1 MIKKNNDNYPANNDL
16 NNNNTGTQSKITSL
30 QTKQPLFLSIIDKLT
45 PFSMIWVSLV
55 LMYGVIC
62 MYTNKMGQDE
72 FYRFIFF
79 LQSPVVVV
87 LNCIALLLA
96 LFHSI
101 NWFRLMP
108 KIIFKQNIHKK
119 KQGYLLIIGLWG
131 VTILLSYCLVL
142 LIIK

>member
-1 MIKKNNDNYPANNDL
+1 
-16 NNNNTGTQSKITSL
+16 
-30 QTKQPLFLSIIDKLT
+30 
-45 PFSMIWVSLV
+45 MIWVSLV

-87 LNCIALLLA
+87 LNCIALSLA

-108 KIIFKQNIHKK
+108 KVIFKQNIHKK

-131 VTILLSYCLVL
+131 VTILLSYCLLL